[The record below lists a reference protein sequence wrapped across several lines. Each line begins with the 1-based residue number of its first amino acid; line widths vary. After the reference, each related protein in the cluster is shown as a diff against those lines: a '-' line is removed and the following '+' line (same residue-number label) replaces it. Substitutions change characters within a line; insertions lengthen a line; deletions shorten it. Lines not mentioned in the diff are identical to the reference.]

1 MTHLYGLTDAEAK
14 VAERA
19 AAIAKDVAGPAA
31 AQVDAQGRFP
41 KEAIGALAAQGF
53 LGLCLPASHGGQGQS
68 TRVFAA
74 VVEEIAQ
81 ACGSTA
87 MVYVM
92 HVSAAQSI
100 AASTTLADKD
110 ALLREIAGGKHLS
123 TLAWSERGSRSQFW
137 LPMSKLEP
145 DGDGFKTT
153 ARKSWVTAAGS
164 ADSYVSSAQMPGAK
178 SPMES
183 VVYLLRRKA
192 AGVRVPAA
200 FDGLGLRGNDSAPV
214 DLESV
219 RLRKGD
225 FLGDSGG
232 GFNVMLGA
240 LVPWFAAGTAAMA
253 HGLCRAAVGATAA
266 HLTAAGFESNGSKLR
281 DLPNLRARLAEMSLR
296 TEQSR
301 ALLGYALALLAKP
314 DETVPLYFLQA
325 RLSGIQ
331 AALEVTDLAM
341 KTCGGAAF
349 SKHLPIERLFRDARA
364 GWVMAPTADHLL
376 EFIGRALTG
385 LPLV

>member
-1 MTHLYGLTDAEAK
+1 M
-14 VAERA
+14 
-19 AAIAKDVAGPAA
+19 
-31 AQVDAQGRFP
+31 
-41 KEAIGALAAQGF
+41 
-53 LGLCLPASHGGQGQS
+53 
-68 TRVFAA
+68 
-74 VVEEIAQ
+74 
-81 ACGSTA
+81 
-87 MVYVM
+87 
-92 HVSAAQSI
+92 
-100 AASTTLADKD
+100 
-110 ALLREIAGGKHLS
+110 
-123 TLAWSERGSRSQFW
+123 SR
-137 LPMSKLEP
+137 LEP
-145 DGDGFKTT
+145 DGDGFKTS
-153 ARKSWVTAAGS
+153 ARKSWVTAAGN
-164 ADSYVSSAQMPGAK
+164 ADSFVSSAQIPGAK

-183 VVYLLRRKA
+183 VVYLLRRKTS
-192 AGVRVPAA
+192 GVRIPSA

-214 DLESV
+214 ELEAV

-225 FLGDSGG
+225 LLGDAGG

-253 HGLCRAAVGATAA
+253 NGLCRAAVGATSG
-266 HLTAAGFESNGSKLR
+266 HLQGAGFDTNGSKLR

-314 DETVPLYFLQA
+314 NDLLPLYFLHA

-349 SKHLPIERLFRDARA
+349 SKHLPVERLFRDARA

-376 EFIGRALTG
+376 EFVGRALTG